1 MFQWILE
8 TLFREFSICF
18 VQAVQLHTKYLK
30 GKITKNVTESHT
42 KYHEDLKRSN
52 YHKHVHLPY
61 FSLLFLILFNTVY
74 SLQYTLQRSMSR
86 EHVTKSFERYLNCKT
101 KNSTPVKI
109 FKKYFP
115 LATFRHYRTW
125 ITRTAYVSPSSSNQ
139 IQLCKA
145 TKA

>member
-8 TLFREFSICF
+8 TFFREFSICF

-86 EHVTKSFERYLNCKT
+86 LPRLSTYPKLVQDPRALN
-101 KNSTPVKI
+101 SRASRGI
-109 FKKYFP
+109 
-115 LATFRHYRTW
+115 
-125 ITRTAYVSPSSSNQ
+125 
-139 IQLCKA
+139 
-145 TKA
+145 